1 MASNYNINYNYDHPN
16 YVVSETGML
25 TIKSLDILDDGRWTL
40 HVNNVKKQNS
50 VSLSVTVTGISTT
63 TTTTTTTTK
72 GTSTFSL
79 TAPSTSSMTT
89 ITATFGNTLAMDSKS
104 RGGSATVVCLT
115 VLGSLVLVISIAVF
129 FLCLFNVCGLRFLR
143 RRSVHDWSETTQQ
156 TLHK

>member
-1 MASNYNINYNYDHPN
+1 
-16 YVVSETGML
+16 ML

-50 VSLSVTVTGISTT
+50 VSLSVTVTGILTTT

-79 TAPSTSSMTT
+79 TSSMTT
-89 ITATFGNTLAMDSKS
+89 ITATFGNICLAMDSKS